1 MKIFLLLYCL
11 VTLLFFVILVVKTKL
26 TKTILISE
34 LGKPIIST
42 INRRDKADIRLRIN
56 SALSI
61 CKLVIAGIIPI
72 VNVVF
77 LISIC
82 ILSIDTLVSKA
93 REGYKK
99 RCENYCINF
108 EKSIQSEI
116 VYTDYDDALDTL
128 NGIVKMN

>member
-1 MKIFLLLYCL
+1 M
-11 VTLLFFVILVVKTKL
+11 
-26 TKTILISE
+26 
-34 LGKPIIST
+34 
-42 INRRDKADIRLRIN
+42 
-56 SALSI
+56 
-61 CKLVIAGIIPI
+61 
-72 VNVVF
+72 F

-99 RCENYCINF
+99 RCENYGIDF

-128 NGIVKMN
+128 NGIIKMN